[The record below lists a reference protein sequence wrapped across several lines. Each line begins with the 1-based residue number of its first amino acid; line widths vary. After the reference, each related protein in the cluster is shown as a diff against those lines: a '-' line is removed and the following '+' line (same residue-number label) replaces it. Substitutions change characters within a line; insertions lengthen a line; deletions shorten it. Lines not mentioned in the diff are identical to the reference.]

1 MTMWNRSHL
10 FSIRLHAVYQSRFLA
25 HSADCGRPDPGAQA
39 RDHLARTAATWW
51 LGSGETPARACS
63 GENDN
68 ACPFGGNGG
77 SELMKRGLWLSLLLC
92 LGIAAPAQPKPDLSE
107 KLGATIAA
115 RGPAVYRFETLECPW
130 RTARG
135 ITASGQLRPARL
147 AGDPAARRQRRHAPA
162 AGARR
167 GRRVATR
174 RRAWTKGAGAPQR
187 QGHGVAKCHPAVGRA
202 PGPTAGHAAR
212 LSCLCRHGP
221 RSVAAGC
228 P

>member
-1 MTMWNRSHL
+1 MWNRSHL

-107 KLGATIAA
+107 KLGATSPRVA
-115 RGPAVYRFETLECPW
+115 RPSTASRPWKCPW

-147 AGDPAARRQRRHAPA
+147 AGDPTATPPCTCCWCSARPGGWRHA
-162 AGARR
+162 AGR
-167 GRRVATR
+167 GRRGQAR
-174 RRAWTKGAGAPQR
+174 RKGK
-187 QGHGVAKCHPAVGRA
+187 V
-202 PGPTAGHAAR
+202 
-212 LSCLCRHGP
+212 
-221 RSVAAGC
+221 
-228 P
+228 